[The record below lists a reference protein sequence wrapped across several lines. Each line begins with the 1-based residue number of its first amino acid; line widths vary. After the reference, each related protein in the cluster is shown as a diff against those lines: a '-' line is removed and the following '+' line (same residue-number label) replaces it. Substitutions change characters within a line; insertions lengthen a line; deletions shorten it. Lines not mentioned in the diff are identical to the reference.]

1 MSTISLPRR
10 RRWLSVVIVG
20 VFVAIFLFTVLAGFV
35 VEVLW
40 YNEIGQSPVFW
51 HTLWTKIWLGVVFG
65 LLFFALLSVNLVIAR
80 RIRPEETVVP
90 NPLDPLE
97 RVRDAT
103 EPYLRWLLPL
113 GAGVLAFLVGLS
125 VSGNWQLYMLWR
137 NASGVAFG
145 DPEPLFH
152 RDPAF
157 YVFSLPWLRF
167 LQGWLFSS
175 LVGVTL
181 LVAIGHV
188 LWGGIRPQAP
198 AFADKVTP
206 AARAHLSVLLGLVM
220 LVKAWGYW
228 LGRFDLLTSQRGV
241 VEGAS
246 YTEVKA
252 QLPAL
257 NFLTLVAIICAIL
270 FFLNIRTKQW
280 SLPIV
285 AVGLLAIVSVLLGT
299 AYPAFVQQFKVKPN
313 EQQVETPYINYNIE
327 ATSNAFG
334 LSQILQQPRPTD
346 AAPLSAGQLKDNRA
360 TVSNIRLW
368 RPSTLQKNFAAFQ
381 QIRQYYT
388 FLDVDVDRYQLTPGG
403 SERVIM
409 VSARELNPSGIQ
421 PSAQTWQ
428 NTHLTYTHGYGAV
441 ASQVNTATVQGQPV
455 LTLKN
460 LPATGDPTMDQ
471 QRIYYGEEDQGSF
484 VVAGAQG
491 ELDFEGAGENQLYQG
506 TGGILIDNIFRRAL
520 FAWNFR
526 DINLLLSSQI
536 TDSSRLMIYR
546 NIEQRAAK
554 AVPFLRFDSDPYLA
568 IVGGEPTWILDA
580 YTTTNEY
587 PYSESVSGTAATD
600 GLLGGTFNYIQ
611 NSVKVTIDAY
621 TGAVTYWANTSE
633 PIIQVWSKAYP
644 GLFEPITSAPDDL
657 KAHFRYP
664 ENLFQVEAYQFA
676 NYHVTDPA
684 AFYQRRDFWQV
695 SPDPTLA
702 PDANGTPPPMRPYY
716 QLIRLPDAQTEAFQL
731 VIPFVPAGRPNMVG
745 WMAANSDPADYGAI
759 TMFRFPEGSTT
770 SIEGPPQV
778 FARINNDPSFSS
790 FRTLVGQQGSTLS
803 FGDFLVIP
811 VDDSFLYVLPVYV
824 TASDST
830 PAIPELKRVVVVNGS
845 GGDVSI
851 GTSLPDAL
859 GIATSG
865 VPSGPNGNGPGG
877 NGQPPTG
884 SVDQQIQQLLIEALS
899 HFQAADAALKAGQLG
914 TYQSE
919 LAQAQ
924 ALVQQAQQLAAST
937 SAGTGSGS
945 TTSPTPPPSVSAS
958 PSATASPSP

>member
-1 MSTISLPRR
+1 MSTISIAPRR

-20 VFVAIFLFTVLAGFV
+20 LLVAIFLFTILSGFV

-40 YNEIGQSPVFW
+40 YDEIHQSPVFW
-51 HTLWTKIWLGVVFG
+51 HTLWTKIFLGVIFG
-65 LLFFALLSVNLVIAR
+65 LLFFALLYVNLVIAR

-125 VSGNWQLYMLWR
+125 VSGNWQTYLLWR

-145 DPEPLFH
+145 NPEPLFQ

-167 LQGWLFSS
+167 MQGWLFSS
-175 LVGVTL
+175 LIGVTL
-181 LVAIGHV
+181 LVAIAHV

-257 NFLTLVAIICAIL
+257 NFLAIVAVICAVL

-280 SLPIV
+280 ALPIV
-285 AVGLLAIVSVLLGT
+285 AVALLAIVSVLLGT

-313 EQQVETPYINYNIE
+313 EQQLELPYIDDNIA

-334 LSQILQQPRPTD
+334 LSQIEQQVRDTP
-346 AAPLSAGQLKDNRA
+346 AVPLSAGQLKDNRT

-368 RPSTLQKNFAAFQ
+368 RPSTLEKNFAAFQ
-381 QIRQYYT
+381 RVREYYD
-388 FLDVDVDRYQLTPGG
+388 FLDVDVDRYLLGPGG
-403 SERVIM
+403 TPRVIM
-409 VSARELNPSGIQ
+409 VSAREMNQAGI
-421 PSAQTWQ
+421 PAAAQTWQ
-428 NTHLTYTHGYGAV
+428 NTHLVYTHGFGAV
-441 ASQVNTATVQGQPV
+441 AAQVNTATIQGQPV
-455 LTLKN
+455 LTLKD
-460 LPATGDPTMDQ
+460 LPPTGVPTLDQ
-471 QRIYYGEEDQGSF
+471 PRIYYGESDQGNF
-484 VVAGAQG
+484 VVAGANG
-491 ELDFEGAGENQLYQG
+491 ELDYDGAPPSPPYSGQ
-506 TGGILIDNIFRRAL
+506 GGIPVDNLLRRAL

-526 DINLLLSSQI
+526 DINLLLSNQI

-554 AVPFLRFDSDPYLA
+554 AVPFLTFDSDPYLA
-568 IVGGEPTWILDA
+568 IVDGRPVWILDA
-580 YTTTNEY
+580 YTTSDGY
-587 PYSESVSGTAATD
+587 PYSQTVSGTAATD
-600 GLLGGTFNYIQ
+600 GLLGGSFNYMR
-611 NSVKVTIDAY
+611 NSVKVVIDAY
-621 TGAVTYWANTSE
+621 DGTVKYYADLTE
-633 PIIQVWSKAYP
+633 PIIQVWAKAYP
-644 GLFEPITSAPDDL
+644 TLFTSIGDAPAEL
-657 KAHFRYP
+657 SAHFRYP
-664 ENLFQVEAYQFA
+664 ENLFQVQAYQFA
-676 NYHVTDPA
+676 NYHVTDGA

-702 PDANGTPPPMRPYY
+702 AGANGSPPPMRPYY
-716 QLIRLPDAQTEAFQL
+716 QLIKVPGASTEQFQL

-745 WMAANSDPADYGAI
+745 WMAASSDPTDFGHI
-759 TMFRFPEGSTT
+759 TMFRFPEGQN
-770 SIEGPPQV
+770 IEGPPQV
-778 FARINNDPSFSS
+778 FARINNDPAFSS

-811 VDDSFLYVLPVYV
+811 IDESFLYVVPVYV
-824 TASDST
+824 QASEGSL
-830 PAIPELKRVVVVNGS
+830 IPELKRVIVVNGS
-845 GGDVSI
+845 NGDVSL

-859 GIATSG
+859 GLATSG
-865 VPSGPNGNGPGG
+865 VSGGNGPGG

-884 SVDQQIQQLLIEALS
+884 NTDQQIQDLLAQALS
-899 HFQAADAALKAGQLG
+899 HFQKADAALKAGDLA

-924 ALVQQAQQLAAST
+924 ALVQQAQQLALAAQGS
-937 SAGTGSGS
+937 GGGGSGS
-945 TTSPTPPPSVSAS
+945 VSPTPSASATPPVTVTPSPSAS
-958 PSATASPSP
+958 P